1 MTNFTLHTGR
11 KIPAIA
17 FGTGTS
23 YFNRSND
30 VIEGI
35 VKAFDA
41 GFRYIDTAIAY
52 GTEEGVG
59 KAVKKLVE
67 VKFISKQ
74 KQYLLTK
81 ATRPAKSQRPARPV

>member
-59 KAVKKLVE
+59 KAVKKLIE
-67 VKFISKQ
+67 VKCNGNFGTKLANDGFIRLVVDQ
-74 KQYLLTK
+74 C
-81 ATRPAKSQRPARPV
+81 

>member
-59 KAVKKLVE
+59 KAVKKLIE
-67 VKFISKQ
+67 VF
-74 KQYLLTK
+74 KQYTANDYRQTTDKLIFKHVISTL
-81 ATRPAKSQRPARPV
+81 R

>member
-1 MTNFTLHTGR
+1 MDQQFVFTTFEMTKLIPNFTLHTGR

-59 KAVKKLVE
+59 KAVKKLIE
-67 VKFISKQ
+67 VI
-74 KQYLLTK
+74 YIIDHVTL
-81 ATRPAKSQRPARPV
+81 

>member
-23 YFNRSND
+23 YFNRSDD

-35 VKAFDA
+35 IKAFDA

-59 KAVKKLVE
+59 KAVKKLIE
-67 VKFISKQ
+67 V
-74 KQYLLTK
+74 YLFHK
-81 ATRPAKSQRPARPV
+81 N

>member
-1 MTNFTLHTGR
+1 LSQQFVFKTFKMTNFTLHTGR

-23 YFNRSND
+23 YFNRSDD

-35 VKAFDA
+35 IKAFEA

-59 KAVKKLVE
+59 KAVKKLIE
-67 VKFISKQ
+67 V
-74 KQYLLTK
+74 YLFHK
-81 ATRPAKSQRPARPV
+81 N